1 MYFPDVCYNTRLLK
15 SIPYPLSSQTI
26 LDSERLHTWVRFYYQ
41 VPERWN
47 PCSPGSGKYQGQ
59 DTNPSMCCRGAPA
72 AVSRALT
79 VITTV
84 TRIVCPT
91 GVSGSVLGA
100 SHMPLAWPSR
110 QPCEGGVFTSKLQ
123 LGKRRTEP
131 VEKEAAFGPPS
142 MRSLGSHELSSS
154 GTPGPGKR
162 TGDVGHLGH
171 DSYSPEAGHPDEFQI
186 SATPAVPTAVPRQG
200 CLSAASKYGPKSD
213 TSPSSNQVTSPRV
226 SFSHKVK

>member
-1 MYFPDVCYNTRLLK
+1 MLPWGPSISVESANRHHNSYQDCVPHGCVRQCAGSFTHATRMTFATALRRWCFH
-15 SIPYPLSSQTI
+15 SQVT
-26 LDSERLHTWVRFYYQ
+26 VR
-41 VPERWN
+41 EKTHRA
-47 PCSPGSGKYQGQ
+47 GGEE
-59 DTNPSMCCRGAPA
+59 
-72 AVSRALT
+72 AV
-79 VITTV
+79 
-84 TRIVCPT
+84 
-91 GVSGSVLGA
+91 
-100 SHMPLAWPSR
+100 
-110 QPCEGGVFTSKLQ
+110 
-123 LGKRRTEP
+123 
-131 VEKEAAFGPPS
+131 FGPPS
-142 MRSLGSHELSSS
+142 VRSLGSHELSSS